1 MLISVQNAK
10 IGKFCRIFANMNGIV
25 AKTQIRFVILA
36 LVSIFCAI
44 PVSANKIKVLPMDK
58 SIHTGVMPN
67 GLKCYVVASQSQK
80 GTADFA
86 LVQNTGITTISDD
99 DKVALAQITRESL
112 SSQPRLLSS
121 SVQDFFI
128 SHGASAGKDG
138 FVKVTDDATVFHF
151 RNVDISSGNVL
162 DSTLL
167 VLMGIVD
174 RITFSQ
180 DHLVKKWFTPADQ
193 AIIVAGDVD
202 AVKVMENLQA
212 LSYMVRAFESSPRSE
227 YVWSDTDGVQ
237 VGNLPALKG
246 GLSSFTASWRLP
258 RTPKSNMN
266 TVQPLVVDMYMSQL
280 AILSERRI
288 KAALMQEG
296 IPYASVSCSYNHSV
310 KLLDDEAFSVHVKV
324 DSATTRKTI
333 ELVASVIS
341 SIAQGSITETEQGDV
356 ENRYY
361 DRRLSCQ
368 MDLSNAM
375 HVRRCASAFLY
386 NESLASEQD
395 RNNFLMKRFVPDST
409 ELQIFKSIVSASLP
423 SDRNLLLRST
433 SVTPDT
439 LKSLFLAGWSR
450 PWIDKTEGAD
460 TTGRSELCQITF
472 PAEPVKIKIKSS
484 KKEYLS
490 GGTQYSLSNGL
501 QLIVKPAADNDY
513 IHWSLALNGGYGHV
527 ADIEV
532 GEASYLAEFLDM
544 CKIGG
549 VAAESFKDG
558 IRRMGV
564 TMDVDVSHSRTTFSG
579 RVPDDALSDLMRV
592 LLTIADTFE
601 PDEELIR
608 YRMEC
613 EPLALAAKAGTLEDR
628 IAVVDS
634 IICPGYRYTIRKAG
648 FDMDF
653 IRKAEAFYKGLFTKM
668 NDGVL
673 VLVGNIDEKEL
684 KQVLFKYAGLM
695 RTSGRKATRPVVN
708 YQPISGK
715 VKLERLADE
724 DGVDIVMSAP
734 ISLTADNRYLVEIAS
749 MCLQKSLSDL
759 VARRGL
765 HVVLKYHCGFYPQE
779 RVSMMLS
786 LREASVEGFAPGTSA
801 REHLEALTAVRNLL
815 NDMESVEITETQL
828 ARFKA
833 FLKQSVKSQLDDP
846 EYWHKAIALRYIDG
860 KDFTTGYQAKID
872 AITID
877 NVKSMLVQLSKGARV
892 EYVMNRN
899 K

>member
-1 MLISVQNAK
+1 MSVQNAK
-10 IGKFCRIFANMNGIV
+10 IGKNCRIFANMNGIV
-25 AKTQIRFVILA
+25 TKTQIGFVILA
-36 LVSIFCAI
+36 LISIFCAI
-44 PVSANKIKVLPMDK
+44 PVSANKIKVLPTDK
-58 SIHTGVMPN
+58 SIHAGVMPN
-67 GLKCYVVASQSQK
+67 GLKCYVVASQLQK

-86 LVQNTGITTISDD
+86 LVQNTGIKTISDE
-99 DKVALAQITRESL
+99 DKDALAQIARESL
-112 SSQPRLLSS
+112 SSQPRLMSS

-138 FVKVTDDATVFHF
+138 FVEVTDDATVFHF

-193 AIIVAGDVD
+193 AVIVAGDVD
-202 AVKVMENLQA
+202 AAKVMENLHA
-212 LSYMVRAFESSPRSE
+212 LSYMVPAFEPSPRSE
-227 YVWSDTDGVQ
+227 YVWSDSHGIQ
-237 VGNLPALKG
+237 VETLPALKDS
-246 GLSSFTASWRLP
+246 LSFFTARWRLP

-266 TVQPLVVDMYMSQL
+266 SVQPLVVDMYMSQL
-280 AILSERRI
+280 AILLERRI

-296 IPYASVSCSYNHSV
+296 IPYALVSCSYNHSV
-310 KLLDDEAFSVHVKV
+310 NLLDDEAFSVHVKV
-324 DSATTRKTI
+324 DSATSSKAV

-341 SIAQGSITETEQGDV
+341 SLAHGNISETEQGDV

-368 MDLSNAM
+368 MDFSNAM

-395 RNNFLMKRFVPDST
+395 RNKFLMKRFVPDST
-409 ELQIFKSIVSASLP
+409 ELKIFKSIVSASLP
-423 SDRNLLLRST
+423 SDRNLSLQCT
-433 SVTPDT
+433 SMASDT
-439 LKSLFLAGWSR
+439 LKSLFSAAWCR
-450 PWIDKTEGAD
+450 PWTDKTEGAD
-460 TTGRSELCQITF
+460 SASRSDICQITF
-472 PAEPVKIKIKSS
+472 PAEPVKIKVKSS

-490 GGTQYSLSNGL
+490 GGTMYSLSNGL
-501 QLIVKPAADNDY
+501 QLIVKPGADDDL
-513 IHWSLALNGGYGHV
+513 IHWSLALNGGYGNI
-527 ADIEV
+527 ADMEV
-532 GEASYLAEFLDM
+532 GEAPYLAEFLDM

-564 TMDVDVSHSRTTFSG
+564 TMDVYVTHSRTTFGG
-579 RVPDDALSDLMRV
+579 RVPEDALSDLMRV
-592 LLTIADTFE
+592 LLTVADTFE
-601 PDEELIR
+601 PDEEFIR

-613 EPLALAAKAGTLEDR
+613 EPLALAAKAGSLEDR
-628 IAVVDS
+628 IAIIDS
-634 IICPGYRYTIRKAG
+634 VICPGYRYSVRKAG

-653 IRKAEAFYKGLFTKM
+653 IRKADAFYKDLFAKM

-708 YQPISGK
+708 YQPISGM
-715 VKLERLADE
+715 VKLEGEADE
-724 DGVDIVMSAP
+724 EGVDIVMSAP
-734 ISLTADNRYLVEIAS
+734 VSLTAENRYLAEIAS

-759 VARRGL
+759 VLGRGL
-765 HVVLKYHCGFYPQE
+765 YISLKYHCGFYPQE

-786 LREASVEGFAPGTSA
+786 LREGSVEGYAPGASC
-801 REHLEALTAVRNLL
+801 REPKEALSAVRNLL
-815 NDMESVEITETQL
+815 NDMESVEITEAQL
-828 ARFKA
+828 ARYKA
-833 FLKQSVKSQLDDP
+833 FLKQSVKNKLANP
-846 EYWHKAIALRYIDG
+846 EYWHEAIALRYIDG

-872 AITID
+872 AITVD
-877 NVKSMLVQLSKGARV
+877 SVKSMLVQLSKGARV
-892 EYVMNRN
+892 EYVMNKN